1 MRTVEELFTPPWS
14 QSNFTRSDIISPENR
29 KQYKDR
35 CFNFFSQ
42 VSVAPTNLIFLDG
55 YYKNPTAP
63 RKIEI
68 LDEEGEDE
76 MKEEADPDLGFSHS
90 LDYLEPAPPRE
101 SSIGVG
107 PKRLLLK
114 KRLLP
119 TRAKGIGQT
128 LTDIFFPNLSPKR
141 FFKPRFPKEE
151 PRRQKMRPLMFTTP
165 RPILTTLRAI
175 QEKFPSILVDP
186 FNSMRGMKK
195 GSPIGGR
202 RREEE
207 DKEDES
213 DTAAG
218 DFPYEF
224 QRPVPLPDGI
234 EALAEAGKAVD
245 RELLHPG

>member
-1 MRTVEELFTPPWS
+1 ME
-14 QSNFTRSDIISPENR
+14 
-29 KQYKDR
+29 
-35 CFNFFSQ
+35 
-42 VSVAPTNLIFLDG
+42 PTNLIFLDG

-68 LDEEGEDE
+68 LDEEEEEEEE
-76 MKEEADPDLGFSHS
+76 MNQETNPDLGFSHS
-90 LDYLEPAPPRE
+90 LDYLEPPRE
-101 SSIGVG
+101 TSVGVVS
-107 PKRLLLK
+107 KRPLLK

-119 TRAKGIGQT
+119 SRAKGIGQT
-128 LTDIFFPNLSPKR
+128 LTDIFFPNLSPRR
-141 FFKPRFPKEE
+141 FFKPRLPKEE
-151 PRRQKMRPLMFTTP
+151 PRRKMRPLMFTTP

-202 RREEE
+202 RKEEEE
-207 DKEDES
+207 DQEKETE
-213 DTAAG
+213 G

-224 QRPVPLPDGI
+224 QRPVPLPPGGV
-234 EALAEAGKAVD
+234 ETLAEAGKAID

>member
-1 MRTVEELFTPPWS
+1 ME
-14 QSNFTRSDIISPENR
+14 
-29 KQYKDR
+29 
-35 CFNFFSQ
+35 
-42 VSVAPTNLIFLDG
+42 PTNLIFLDG

-68 LDEEGEDE
+68 LDDEEEDK
-76 MKEEADPDLGFSHS
+76 MKEVADSDLGFSHS
-90 LDYLEPAPPRE
+90 LDYLEPPRE
-101 SSIGVG
+101 TSVGVG
-107 PKRLLLK
+107 SKRPLLK

-119 TRAKGIGQT
+119 SRAKGIGQT
-128 LTDIFFPNLSPKR
+128 LTDIFFPNLSPRR
-141 FFKPRFPKEE
+141 FFKPRLPKEE
-151 PRRQKMRPLMFTTP
+151 PRRKMRPLMFTTP

-202 RREEE
+202 RKEEEE
-207 DKEDES
+207 DQEKE
-213 DTAAG
+213 TVG

-224 QRPVPLPDGI
+224 QRPVPLPPGGV
-234 EALAEAGKAVD
+234 ETLAEAGKAID

>member
-1 MRTVEELFTPPWS
+1 
-14 QSNFTRSDIISPENR
+14 
-29 KQYKDR
+29 
-35 CFNFFSQ
+35 
-42 VSVAPTNLIFLDG
+42 
-55 YYKNPTAP
+55 
-63 RKIEI
+63 
-68 LDEEGEDE
+68 
-76 MKEEADPDLGFSHS
+76 MKEEDDSDLGFSHS
-90 LDYLEPAPPRE
+90 LDYLEPASPPRE

-107 PKRLLLK
+107 PKRPLLK
-114 KRLLP
+114 KRLPLS
-119 TRAKGIGQT
+119 RAKGIGQT

-151 PRRQKMRPLMFTTP
+151 PRRQKLRPFMFTTP

-207 DKEDES
+207 DKKDES

-218 DFPYEF
+218 DFPYQF
-224 QRPVPLPDGI
+224 QRPVPLPHDGI

>member
-1 MRTVEELFTPPWS
+1 MRTLAGPFTPPWS
-14 QSNFTRSDIISPENR
+14 QSNFIRLDMIQENQTRICV
-29 KQYKDR
+29 Y
-35 CFNFFSQ
+35 FFFCQ

-68 LDEEGEDE
+68 LDEDEEEDE
-76 MKEEADPDLGFSHS
+76 MKEEANPDLGFSHS
-90 LDYLEPAPPRE
+90 LDYLEQVPLRE
-101 SSIGVG
+101 SSIGS
-107 PKRLLLK
+107 KRPILK

-119 TRAKGIGQT
+119 SRPKGIGQT

-141 FFKPRFPKEE
+141 FFKPRLPKEE
-151 PRRQKMRPLMFTTP
+151 PRRKMRPLMFTTP

-186 FNSMRGMKK
+186 FNSVRGMKK
-195 GSPIGGR
+195 GFPIGGR

-207 DKEDES
+207 EEKEENE
-213 DTAAG
+213 TAG

-224 QRPVPLPDGI
+224 QRPVPLPDGV
-234 EALAEAGKAVD
+234 EALAEAGEAVD

>member
-1 MRTVEELFTPPWS
+1 ME
-14 QSNFTRSDIISPENR
+14 
-29 KQYKDR
+29 
-35 CFNFFSQ
+35 
-42 VSVAPTNLIFLDG
+42 PTNLIFLDG

-68 LDEEGEDE
+68 LDNEEE
-76 MKEEADPDLGFSHS
+76 KEVDVETNPNLGFSHS
-90 LDYLEPAPPRE
+90 LDYVEPAPPAME
-101 SSIGVG
+101 SSVGVG
-107 PKRLLLK
+107 STWPLLK

-119 TRAKGIGQT
+119 SRAKGIGQT

-141 FFKPRFPKEE
+141 FFKPRLPKEE
-151 PRRQKMRPLMFTTP
+151 PRRKMRPLMFTTP

-207 DKEDES
+207 EDEEKENG
-213 DTAAG
+213 G

-224 QRPVPLPDGI
+224 QRPVPLPPPGGGV
-234 EALAEAGKAVD
+234 EALAEAGKAID
-245 RELLHPG
+245 RELLHPGY

>member
-1 MRTVEELFTPPWS
+1 MV
-14 QSNFTRSDIISPENR
+14 
-29 KQYKDR
+29 K
-35 CFNFFSQ
+35 
-42 VSVAPTNLIFLDG
+42 
-55 YYKNPTAP
+55 
-63 RKIEI
+63 
-68 LDEEGEDE
+68 
-76 MKEEADPDLGFSHS
+76 DPDLGFSHS
-90 LDYLEPAPPRE
+90 LDYLDPPPAKAISTRVE
-101 SSIGVG
+101 

-114 KRLLP
+114 KKIPL
-119 TRAKGIGQT
+119 RAKGIGQT

-141 FFKPRFPKEE
+141 FFKPKFPKEE
-151 PRRQKMRPLMFTTP
+151 PRRNMRPLMFTTP

-213 DTAAG
+213 ETAAG